1 MRALFVGSELSGG
14 SIRRLLLADVGSDLF
29 QFEPDGRY
37 GVTASP
43 EVLARKVAF
52 LAAQAS
58 DGDRT
63 LSFEKSDHRCH
74 RVLGG
79 NGDAYMHMVQHQMIL
94 DNLAFLLPGQRV
106 EDRTQLPTRLPENGF
121 PTPFGYEN
129 YVVLAVPFGM
139 G

>member
-1 MRALFVGSELSGG
+1 
-14 SIRRLLLADVGSDLF
+14 
-29 QFEPDGRY
+29 
-37 GVTASP
+37 
-43 EVLARKVAF
+43 
-52 LAAQAS
+52 
-58 DGDRT
+58 
-63 LSFEKSDHRCH
+63 
-74 RVLGG
+74 
-79 NGDAYMHMVQHQMIL
+79 MHMVRHQMTL